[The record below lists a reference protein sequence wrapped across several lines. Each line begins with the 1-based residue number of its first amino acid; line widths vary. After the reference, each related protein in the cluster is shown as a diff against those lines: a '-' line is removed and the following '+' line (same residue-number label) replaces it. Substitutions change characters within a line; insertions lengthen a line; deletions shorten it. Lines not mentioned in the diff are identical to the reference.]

1 MTYPY
6 IFDTLSSATGKM
18 LDDNFNYANAYV
30 DTNINV
36 AIKFVNNIAA
46 LRALLKTGSP
56 SAFALGYYT
65 KGDGGGGEF
74 YYDNLDTTSAD
85 NGGTIIVANDGGRW
99 KLLVGNYISVK
110 QFGAS
115 STSTATANLAAIQAA
130 IDAIVAI
137 GGGNVLIPKNFNLT
151 INGYILLPR
160 SVNLLGDGA
169 NVSSITGTGTC
180 GIYVKGAGAAWVHT
194 ISGLSFNNVAI
205 VYGITNTDYGNGCVL
220 SNCEISYV
228 DTAVQYIYNSWLTT
242 INSCSIHDCTTGV
255 KFSLGIAGVNAGAA
269 CRITNS
275 QIFNC
280 TVGVDIIGSTTD
292 GHNIL
297 ISDTDIEHCDYS
309 VQSSSGDGSINCVN
323 CHFELNNIAYFNI
336 SGSDNVFLVNCWMF
350 PNPASGFIANFIL
363 SGGQIHVLSGRVQWT
378 AHKLVK
384 NTGGLLFFDV
394 YGTAASS
401 LPFWPNASPVV
412 AGSTGGIT
420 NRSGM
425 TVFTEDSGGAIIF
438 TPPKTVFALQPYD
451 TTTYE
456 ITFVVAVTAVSTSNI
471 IRLTLNPGG
480 TPYISFILP
489 NTVGDLFVTITTNY
503 QKAQMKVL
511 YSGGIVLYDYAS
523 QVNAISVLKYMDIS
537 NVGDAT
543 MSIYNTV
550 VKTL

>member
-1 MTYPY
+1 MTSTTFIDKSLPAISANWLNDINGYAYAGP
-6 IFDTLSSATGKM
+6 SSAI
-18 LDDNFNYANAYV
+18 NYPPRVANTLAIMQTLPKTAYLIQ
-30 DTNINV
+30 T
-36 AIKFVNNIAA
+36 
-46 LRALLKTGSP
+46 
-56 SAFALGYYT
+56 LGYYA
-65 KGDGGGGEF
+65 KGDGGGGL
-74 YYDNLDTTSAD
+74 YYYANQDTTSAD

-115 STSTATANLAAIQAA
+115 STSTATANLAAIQSA

-137 GGGNVLIPKNFNLT
+137 GGGNVLIPENFNLT

-180 GIYVKGAGAAWVHT
+180 GIYVKGDGATWVHT

-228 DTAVQYIYNSWLTT
+228 DTAVQYIHNSWLTI
-242 INSCSIHDCTTGV
+242 INSCSIHNCTTGV
-255 KFSLGIAGVNAGAA
+255 KFSLDVAVSNSGAA

-280 TVGVDIIGSTTD
+280 TVGVDVIGNTTD
-292 GHNIL
+292 GHGIL

-309 VQSSSGDGSINCVN
+309 VQSNSGDGSINCVN

-350 PNPASGFIANFIL
+350 PNTASGFIANFIL
-363 SGGQIHVLSGRVQWT
+363 SGGQIHVLSGRVQWI
-378 AHKLVK
+378 AHRLVK
-384 NTGGLLFFDV
+384 NTGGLFFFDI
-394 YGTAASS
+394 YGTAATS
-401 LPFWPNASPVV
+401 LPFWPNVNPVLS
-412 AGSTGGIT
+412 GSTGGIT
-420 NRSGM
+420 HRAGM
-425 TVFTEDSGGAIIF
+425 TALTEDSGGAIIS
-438 TPPKTVFALQPYD
+438 TPPKTVFAILPYD

-456 ITFVVAVTAVSTSNI
+456 ITFVVSVTAVFTSNI

-489 NTVGDLFVTITTNY
+489 NTTGDALVTITANY
-503 QKAQMKVL
+503 QKAQVKVL
-511 YSGGIVLYDYAS
+511 YSGGAVLYDYAS

-537 NVGDAT
+537 NAGDST